1 MESSLPSSQILDS
14 GGSAERKNEAKNYN
28 EVMSTLPKVKG
39 LRGYDYYLYQGFWYD
54 PFFLE
59 GIMSVQDRFNP
70 QSTDIF
76 VASSPKTGTTW
87 LKALTFAILTRS
99 RLSGSTTSSLLTKMP
114 HDCVPFLEFQL
125 ADQNPSN
132 RDLAIPL
139 LSTHVPYSCLPKSII
154 SSSCKIIYI
163 CRDAK
168 DAFVSLWYF
177 LAKMQRSDNV
187 EPLPLEE
194 AFELFCNGIANYGPY
209 WDHVLGYWRASL
221 EFPEKILFLTYEEM
235 KTDTAA
241 HVKKLAEFMGCSFTL
256 EEEEG
261 GGVQK
266 IISMCSFEEL
276 SSLEVNKNAEHRTPG
291 ISSPIQNSVFF
302 RKGEIG
308 DWANHLTPEMGA
320 RLDDIM
326 EQKLKGSGLKLPR

>member
-14 GGSAERKNEAKNYN
+14 DGSAERKNEATNCN

-39 LRGYDYYLYQGFWYD
+39 LRGDDYYLYQGFWYD
-54 PFFLE
+54 AFFLE
-59 GIMSVQDRFNP
+59 GLMSVQEHFNP

-76 VASSPKTGTTW
+76 VASFPKTGTTW
-87 LKALTFAILTRS
+87 LKALTFAIFTRS

-114 HDCVPFLEFQL
+114 HDCVPLLENDL
-125 ADQNPSN
+125 AKNPSN

-177 LAKMQRSDNV
+177 HATLQRSKNV
-187 EPLPLEE
+187 EHLPLEE
-194 AFELFCNGIANYGPY
+194 AFELFCNGIANFGPY
-209 WDHVLGYWRASL
+209 WNHVLGYWRASL

-235 KTDTAA
+235 KKDTAA

-256 EEEEG
+256 EEEEVG
-261 GGVQK
+261 EVQK
-266 IISMCSFEEL
+266 IISMCSFEKL
-276 SSLEVNKNAEHRTPG
+276 SNLEVNKNGKCLRD
-291 ISSPIQNSVFF
+291 ISIAIPNSIYF

-326 EQKLKGSGLKLPR
+326 EQKLKGSGLTLPR

>member
-1 MESSLPSSQILDS
+1 MESSLPSSQILDC

-76 VASSPKTGTTW
+76 VSSSPKTGTTW

-125 ADQNPSN
+125 ADQNPSY

-139 LSTHVPYSCLPKSII
+139 LSTHVPYK
-154 SSSCKIIYI
+154 
-163 CRDAK
+163 
-168 DAFVSLWYF
+168 
-177 LAKMQRSDNV
+177 
-187 EPLPLEE
+187 
-194 AFELFCNGIANYGPY
+194 
-209 WDHVLGYWRASL
+209 
-221 EFPEKILFLTYEEM
+221 
-235 KTDTAA
+235 
-241 HVKKLAEFMGCSFTL
+241 
-256 EEEEG
+256 EEEG

-326 EQKLKGSGLKLPR
+326 EKKLKGSGLKLPR